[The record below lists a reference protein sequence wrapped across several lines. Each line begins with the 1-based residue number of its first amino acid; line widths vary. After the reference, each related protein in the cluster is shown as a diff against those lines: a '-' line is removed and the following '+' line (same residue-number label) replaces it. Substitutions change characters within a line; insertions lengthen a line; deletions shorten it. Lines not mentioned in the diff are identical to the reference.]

1 MAFGCNTTQAPL
13 AFLVNLPFAC
23 TTFIPLSLSASLLRG
38 CRPWLTRSPVP
49 LCLMC
54 RAVYFEFEGVM
65 NHSYSDVSAH
75 AIIVLLLLSGFVAF
89 LLST

>member
-1 MAFGCNTTQAPL
+1 
-13 AFLVNLPFAC
+13 
-23 TTFIPLSLSASLLRG
+23 
-38 CRPWLTRSPVP
+38 
-49 LCLMC
+49 
-54 RAVYFEFEGVM
+54 M